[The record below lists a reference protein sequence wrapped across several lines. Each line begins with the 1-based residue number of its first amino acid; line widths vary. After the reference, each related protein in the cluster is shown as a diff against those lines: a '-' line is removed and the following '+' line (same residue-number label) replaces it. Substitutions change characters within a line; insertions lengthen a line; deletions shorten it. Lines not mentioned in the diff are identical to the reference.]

1 MSAPWSP
8 VWEDFLVMSAS
19 ATWVGESPVAEAWAL
34 SSQVF
39 EGDPGVRL
47 VVFGRLRVAEASH
60 EIAARVGLASRH
72 LSADEIALV
81 GDAGRRREVARQANA
96 WSSTGAS
103 ALRCRPP
110 LWSAWRWR
118 AGGWHLIRG
127 STTDRSDSLDH
138 TRSYC
143 A

>member
-1 MSAPWSP
+1 
-8 VWEDFLVMSAS
+8 
-19 ATWVGESPVAEAWAL
+19 VGESPVAEAWAL

-96 WSSTGAS
+96 LVFDRCFSTAMS
-103 ALRCRPP
+103 AAALVGVALAR
-110 LWSAWRWR
+110 RWV
-118 AGGWHLIRG
+118 APDPGF
-127 STTDRSDSLDH
+127 DD
-138 TRSYC
+138 
-143 A
+143 